1 MLLQKNIAFFDFD
14 GTITRKDTMFEM
26 VKFSHG
32 KTGFYKGLL
41 KITPWL
47 VGLKLGVVSA
57 QKAKEQLLR
66 QFYGGYTIEAF
77 DRLCG
82 LFTTTVLLSL
92 IRPDALARIK
102 EHKAEG
108 TTVVVVSASVE
119 DWVAPW
125 CKQQQ
130 IVCIGSRLE
139 VKSEKITGKLEGNNS
154 NGPEKVSRILLA
166 YDPAEFDVI
175 YCYGDTE
182 GDKDMLAIAHKPAF
196 KLFVH

>member
-1 MLLQKNIAFFDFD
+1 
-14 GTITRKDTMFEM
+14 M

-41 KITPWL
+41 LITPWL

-57 QKAKEQLLR
+57 QRAKEQLLR

-77 DRLCG
+77 DRLCE
-82 LFTTTVLLSL
+82 LFTTTVLPSL

-102 EHKAEG
+102 EHNAEG

-139 VKSEKITGKLEGNNS
+139 IKSEKITGKLYGNNC
-154 NGPEKVSRILLA
+154 NGSEKVNRILLA
-166 YDPAEFDVI
+166 YDPAQFDVI
-175 YCYGDTE
+175 YCYGDTN
-182 GDKDMLAIAHKPAF
+182 GDKEMLAIAHEAFF
-196 KLFVH
+196 KLFDH